1 MKFRFCGDLDC
12 PDWVLVE
19 IMTLS
24 KMSSVKMK
32 LFCQQI
38 MNQILGGN
46 IDYTKIEKFTSDAKY
61 TDKDIK
67 ATVAAVD
74 FIFSSAG
81 KHSVDDDSLSNELQ
95 QLGLP
100 KELATSIC
108 KVYSDKKE
116 LLQSALKAKSMR
128 VSKLVSVDWRVDY
141 VLGSSFVSDE
151 GNARSEIHLRITKST
166 DSKEEKIA
174 FTASEEKFQT
184 LTHELRDVYKM
195 MENLS

>member
-19 IMTLS
+19 IITLS

-46 IDYTKIEKFTSDAKY
+46 IDYTKIEKLTSDAKY

-67 ATVAAVD
+67 ATIAAVD

-81 KHSVDDDSLSNELQ
+81 KYSVDDDSLSNELQ

-100 KELATSIC
+100 KELATSLC

-116 LLQSALKAKSMR
+116 LLQNALKAKSMR

-141 VLGSSFVSDE
+141 ILGSSFID
-151 GNARSEIHLRITKST
+151 NMDDTRSEVHLRITKST
-166 DSKEEKIA
+166 DSQEQKIA

-195 MENLS
+195 MESLS